1 MIDDCEVCTPPP
13 LAFAVMVM
21 VYDPLV
27 SSVGSKIA
35 SGVGSVLVPDASWT
49 GCPPAA
55 WYVTV
60 QELIVCPAGG
70 VMPAGI
76 GGGLLTTGPAGGGGG
91 GIGCGGDARAPPPE
105 GPATRPPVGNI
116 PRPTTQHNPRM

>member
-1 MIDDCEVCTPPP
+1 MIDDCEVCAPPP

-70 VMPAGI
+70 VIPAVI
-76 GGGLLTTGPAGGGGG
+76 GVGLLTTDPSDGDGAVIVGGGN
-91 GIGCGGDARAPPPE
+91 ALPPPLE
-105 GPATRPPVGNI
+105 VQTTVPTLEISRRPM
-116 PRPTTQHNPRM
+116 TKALA